1 MATLQEL
8 FNDGTLQLYQTIT
21 VAQESAT
28 ADLTPVSVQT
38 VPGTSISV
46 ANPAFL
52 PDFIPATLN
61 PRVTPVIIFG

>member
-1 MATLQEL
+1 MASFQEL
-8 FNDGTLQLYQTIT
+8 FDEGTLQLYQTIT

-38 VPGTSISV
+38 VPGTSITA

-52 PDFIPATLN
+52 PDFIPVTFD